1 MEKGIMLKYKGFI
14 KPFGGRT
21 LGKAHAN
28 VSLQEMT
35 LRQLSPFNT
44 QLT

>member
-1 MEKGIMLKYKGFI
+1 MEKGIMLKYKGVI
-14 KPFGGRT
+14 KPFGGQT
-21 LGKAHAN
+21 LGKGHAN
-28 VSLQEMT
+28 LSLQQMT